1 MDPEHY
7 YGDIFTAY
15 ERQMVISS
23 VKVEE
28 GGI

>member
-1 MDPEHY
+1 MDLEHCY
-7 YGDIFTAY
+7 KDIFLAY
-15 ERQMVISS
+15 ERKKVLWS